1 MKTLVLANQKGGV
14 GKSAIGTQLAY
25 YLAKLGA
32 RVLYVDLD
40 HQRNSSNALTRSKRV
55 AVAPFTVNAVFSG
68 TAEDLPEGAFVL
80 VPGDVL
86 SSDLDQQPTKH
97 NEALNGFVRFLGAN
111 SEKFDFAIID
121 TNPNPDIRYAIG
133 LLASNYLLSPVD
145 LTQEAIE
152 GIGEV
157 LNHRKYGLNKIKATL
172 NKDLTLI
179 GILLNKVEA
188 TPFQKANMAQLAAAY
203 QKLLIPV
210 DGKPGTFAMV
220 PKRSAIAEAQAE
232 GLPIFA
238 MPKTK
243 TAARDAWAEI
253 KPVFDTI
260 INRMGGWNG
269 A

>member
-1 MKTLVLANQKGGV
+1 MKTLVFANQKGGV

-25 YLAKLGA
+25 YLNKLGA

-40 HQRNSSNALTRSKRV
+40 HQRNSSNALIRSKRA
-55 AVAPFTVNAVFSG
+55 AVAPFTAHGIFSG
-68 TAEDLPEGAFVL
+68 TSGELPDGAFVL

-86 SSDLDQQPTKH
+86 SSDLDQQPAKH
-97 NEALNGFVRFLGAN
+97 NEALNAFVKFLGAN
-111 SEKFDFAIID
+111 AERFDFCIID

-133 LLASNYLLSPVD
+133 LLASNYLISPVD

-157 LNHRKYGLNKIKATL
+157 LNHRKYGLMKIKATL
-172 NKDLTLI
+172 NKQLQLI

-203 QKLLIPV
+203 QKLLIPL
-210 DGKPGTFAMV
+210 DGKPGAFAMV

-232 GLPIFA
+232 GLPLFA

-243 TAARDAWAEI
+243 TAAREAWAEI

-260 INRMGGWNG
+260 INRMGGFNG
-269 A
+269 S